1 MKKLIT
7 LSAIALLAANII
19 AQPPQLM
26 SYQSV
31 VRTAS
36 GELITK
42 QSIGV
47 RTTILRG
54 SIIQIIVYQETY
66 SPNPSTNENGLLTL
80 AIGSGTP
87 STGDFSKIDWSNGPY
102 FLRTEMDPKGGTNYT
117 IAGSSQILSVP
128 YSLYAE
134 KTGSETDPVWTGA
147 SGNYYTKTNLQTSG
161 QAAVHWNNLTN
172 MDADVEDLASDGI
185 LTGSKV
191 GTGISA
197 DNITTGT
204 LPLARLSGITTNQ
217 LSAAAGIVTGQITSL
232 VSSKLTGISANRV
245 PRSNGTGLVT
255 GTIFDNGTNV
265 GVGESFIPEALLHI
279 RNSPSKQ
286 LMIGNINQP
295 NKEWYFTADPSAGFS
310 LNNENLGTP
319 FTGLHF
325 IHRGP
330 ECWVGIG
337 TSDPKTKLDINGQIK
352 ISGGTPAA
360 GQVLTSDAAGLAT
373 WEPVPVPTV
382 NQIYFEVKRD
392 ASYNWPINSTNQ
404 KVDFS
409 SGSSVW
415 ENQGNA
421 FNQTTSTFT
430 APEDGIYSFRG
441 AIMFRN
447 IASGSLIYAFLTAG
461 NMHYYSNYKY
471 SGGASEMVDV
481 SITLFL
487 SKNQTAYL
495 GGYVDDPTPPA
506 EVYGNTAADYT
517 FTFFSGA
524 KVH

>member
-7 LSAIALLAANII
+7 LSAIAVLAANII

-117 IAGSSQILSVP
+117 ITGSSQILSVP

-172 MDADVEDLASDGI
+172 LDADVEDLAVDGI
-185 LTGSKV
+185 LSGSKI
-191 GTGISA
+191 GAGISA

-204 LPLARLSGITTNQ
+204 LPLARLSEIMAAQ
-217 LSAAAGIVTGQITSL
+217 LSATAGVTSGQIASLAAGKII
-232 VSSKLTGISANRV
+232 GIGDKRV
-245 PRSNGTGLVT
+245 PRGNGTGLES
-255 GTIFDNGTNV
+255 GTIIDDGTNV
-265 GVGESFIPEALLHI
+265 GIGPFNPGAKLHVS
-279 RNSPSKQ
+279 NYSGPQ
-286 LMIGNINQP
+286 LMIGSSNQP
-295 NKEWYFTADPSAGFS
+295 NLEYYFSVNPVGDLEL
-310 LNNENLGTP
+310 LNEKRGSP
-319 FTGLHF
+319 VSIMF
-325 IHRGP
+325 IDL
-330 ECWVGIG
+330 EDDTNIGIG
-337 TSDPKTKLDINGQIK
+337 TTTPTAKLEVNGQVK
-352 ISGGTPAA
+352 ITGGTPAA
-360 GQVLTSDAAGLAT
+360 GQVLTSNASGLAT
-373 WEPVPVPTV
+373 WEPIPTPTV
-382 NQIYFEVKRD
+382 NHIYFEVKLITD
-392 ASYNWPINSTNQ
+392 YNWPTIGTVQ
-404 KVDFS
+404 KIDFS
-409 SGSSVW
+409 SGGMIW

-421 FNQTTSTFT
+421 FNTTTSTFT
-430 APEDGIYSFRG
+430 APEAGIYTFRG
-441 AIMFRN
+441 AIHFKS
-447 IASGSLIYAFLTAG
+447 ITSGYLIYAYLKAG
-461 NMHYYSNYKY
+461 DKSYNGSWRNSN
-471 SGGASEMVDV
+471 GTSEMVDV
-481 SITLFL
+481 DLTI
-487 SKNQTAYL
+487 YL
-495 GGYVDDPTPPA
+495 AQGETVQLWGYVNDPTPPA
-506 EVYGNTAADYT
+506 TVSGNDTEGYA

-524 KVH
+524 KVR

>member
-7 LSAIALLAANII
+7 LSAIAVLAANII

-161 QAAVHWNNLTN
+161 QASVHWNNLTD
-172 MDADVEDLASDGI
+172 MDADVEDLEDGS

-197 DNITTGT
+197 DNITAGT
-204 LPLARLSGITTNQ
+204 LPLARLSGITSAQ
-217 LSAAAGIVTGQITSL
+217 LSATAGITAGQINSMAAA
-232 VSSKLTGISANRV
+232 KIIGIGDKRV
-245 PRSNGTGLVT
+245 PRG
-255 GTIFDNGTNV
+255 NV
-265 GVGESFIPEALLHI
+265 PAVMLS
-279 RNSPSKQ
+279 
-286 LMIGNINQP
+286 
-295 NKEWYFTADPSAGFS
+295 AD
-310 LNNENLGTP
+310 
-319 FTGLHF
+319 
-325 IHRGP
+325 I
-330 ECWVGIG
+330 
-337 TSDPKTKLDINGQIK
+337 
-352 ISGGTPAA
+352 
-360 GQVLTSDAAGLAT
+360 
-373 WEPVPVPTV
+373 PVPT
-382 NQIYFEVKRD
+382 FEPVRLPSSRSSTSASMLVRLFQCTD
-392 ASYNWPINSTNQ
+392 ACPL
-404 KVDFS
+404 V
-409 SGSSVW
+409 
-415 ENQGNA
+415 
-421 FNQTTSTFT
+421 
-430 APEDGIYSFRG
+430 
-441 AIMFRN
+441 
-447 IASGSLIYAFLTAG
+447 
-461 NMHYYSNYKY
+461 
-471 SGGASEMVDV
+471 
-481 SITLFL
+481 
-487 SKNQTAYL
+487 
-495 GGYVDDPTPPA
+495 
-506 EVYGNTAADYT
+506 
-517 FTFFSGA
+517 
-524 KVH
+524 